1 MTTTCIKLRNMEE
14 KPVLYQYTIVL
25 RITFVTNEIKIVH
38 YKDNESF
45 CVVHWFDFIRD
56 SSMLRKLVNLE
67 GKILQHIQGCLR
79 PSCVLSVCFIHKPT
93 DFMTCGRSVKEKVLS
108 FISYCILFFNH
119 SPITCAQIFSLTNH

>member
-56 SSMLRKLVNLE
+56 SSMLRKLVNRE
-67 GKILQHIQGCLR
+67 GKIRQHFQGCLR
-79 PSCVLSVCFIHKPT
+79 LSCIRKLCFLHKST
-93 DFMTCGRSVKEKVLS
+93 DFHDMRTECQRKSIIIHFLLYS
-108 FISYCILFFNH
+108 FFQSLPNH
-119 SPITCAQIFSLTNH
+119 LRPNFLAQQ